1 MKRRLVTVALVVL
14 GLVLV
19 VSLGLTTVYWGSQQV
34 PEFYE
39 QALAEDPQ
47 AAEQASGEMLEQA
60 AALASDIEQGGRWE
74 AVFTAEQINGW
85 LAVDM
90 ERNYPDLL
98 PSSLSDPRVAIEP
111 DTFWIACRIDRGKL
125 KGVVS
130 MAADAYLARTNVVAL
145 RIRHARAGILPL
157 PLDDVDGHGGED
169 DRERHRPALPDTRRP
184 RDRDTLRARCA
195 HEHARAARA
204 APGVGPRALRADPFR
219 REGEPSTA
227 GRV

>member
-1 MKRRLVTVALVVL
+1 M

-19 VSLGLTTVYWGSQQV
+19 GGLGLVAVYWGSQRV
-34 PEFYE
+34 PEFYR
-39 QALAEDPQ
+39 QALAEDPK

-60 AALASDIEQGGRWE
+60 AALASDIEKGGQWE

-98 PSSLSDPRVAIEP
+98 PSSLSDPRVAIDPE
-111 DTFWIACRIDRGKL
+111 TMWIACRIDRGQL

-130 MAADAYLARTNVVAL
+130 MAADAYLARPNVIAL

-157 PLDDVDGHGGED
+157 PLDTILDKISEKASQLDLQIEWLQTEGDPVVEIT
-169 DRERHRPALPDTRRP
+169 LPPP
-184 RDRDTLRARCA
+184 RD
-195 HEHARAARA
+195 EHDKAIRIE
-204 APGVGPRALRADPFR
+204 ALRLGQ
-219 REGEPSTA
+219 GEIYLSGSTDDE
-227 GRV
+227 